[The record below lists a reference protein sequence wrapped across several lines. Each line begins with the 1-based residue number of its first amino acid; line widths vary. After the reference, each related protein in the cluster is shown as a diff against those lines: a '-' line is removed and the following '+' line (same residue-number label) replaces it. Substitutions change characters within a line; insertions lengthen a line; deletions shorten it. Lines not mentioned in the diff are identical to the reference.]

1 MFCKYPCHLS
11 VETPALSVAPEPENR
26 GKRLA
31 PPAAK
36 QTDKQESWED
46 RPQAGTASLASLW
59 SPDGQSQRS
68 RKGQRTNT
76 CRSNEATHV
85 AVCVRDARPPDDT
98 DGSLETPCR
107 PALAGVQSVTTSPG
121 DGVRK
126 QVQRPPR
133 EAWKDTPLGR
143 AVCGT
148 PELHRRTALPA
159 ERPLGAR
166 PQGSSRDVCA
176 PVHACAC
183 ALGGVGGTPGACTC
197 GVNPRTSP

>member
-1 MFCKYPCHLS
+1 MYILR

-107 PALAGVQSVTTSPG
+107 PALAGVQSADDQPWGRREEASPAAPEG
-121 DGVRK
+121 GVEGHS
-126 QVQRPPR
+126 PR
-133 EAWKDTPLGR
+133 ESRVWDPR
-143 AVCGT
+143 A
-148 PELHRRTALPA
+148 PQAHRF
-159 ERPLGAR
+159 
-166 PQGSSRDVCA
+166 
-176 PVHACAC
+176 
-183 ALGGVGGTPGACTC
+183 TC
-197 GVNPRTSP
+197 GATPRSSPTGILA